1 MRYWSFLTHMDLENV
16 VESLNDRQREAVTA
30 DRTNLLVFAGAGSG
44 KTRVLVSRIAW
55 LIAVENVMKREIMA
69 VTFTNKAAGEI
80 RARLA
85 RMLDEPVPHYM
96 WVGTFHSLCARFLRE
111 NADRAG
117 LRKTFPIYDG
127 SDQKSLV
134 KRLLKDRGLKSK
146 EFSPRDVLSFIEGCK
161 GRGLR
166 ADDVQLE
173 PWQMQKQ
180 YYPGMLALYHDYED
194 ALKRS
199 GACDYTELL
208 LRTYEVLRDDTE
220 TREMMQRHFSEILI
234 DEFQDTSTL
243 QFRLVRLLAG
253 PECHVTAV
261 GDDDQSIYG
270 WRGADFRNIMNFPK
284 TFSPVKVVTLDQN
297 YRSTGNILTAAN
309 SVILNNRMREP
320 KKLWTAAGAGEKVR
334 FYELPDGA
342 GEADFIVS
350 TIRDLR
356 DSGEAERYS
365 DFAILYRGNA
375 QSREIEQLMVEKG
388 VPYRIYGGLRFY
400 DRQEVKDALAYIS
413 LVADSSNDEAFS
425 RVVNVPPRGIGAKT
439 IETIRGAAE
448 KRNGTLAGAARF
460 AVDNDLIT
468 GRSGQGLSSF
478 LRLIESLR
486 SGIEGKLLPDA
497 VRYVV
502 EGSGLM
508 EYYSAADEKEKKGFS
523 EARTDNLEELVN
535 SVGDFSFDAAV
546 SDSGGTEKLNGTPRG
561 VRALEFYLEQIF
573 LNFGERTEA
582 KDGDAVQLMTMHSS
596 KGLEFPVVFIAGFE
610 AGIFPSERSADSP
623 SGLEEERRLCYVAMT
638 RARKKL
644 YLSCAARRS
653 LYGGTQQSGEPSQF
667 LREIDPSCLMI
678 MRTERGGVLSRSA
691 GRGLIPADRP
701 KTGVT
706 IHTES
711 NLFLENLKKVTALR
725 PGNRVRHPKYGL
737 GTVVGFVGEGKRVQI
752 RIQFDDDSC
761 RVFLAIVTR
770 LEKVADEA

>member
-1 MRYWSFLTHMDLENV
+1 MDLENV

-752 RIQFDDDSC
+752 RIQFDDYSC

>member
-1 MRYWSFLTHMDLENV
+1 MDLENV
-16 VESLNDRQREAVTA
+16 VESLNDRQKDAVTA
-30 DRTNLLVFAGAGSG
+30 DRTNLLVYAGAGSG

-80 RARLA
+80 RERLA

-134 KRLLKDRGLKSK
+134 KRLLKDRGLNSK

-208 LRTYEVLRDDTE
+208 LRTYEVLRDDAE
-220 TREMMQRHFSEILI
+220 TREMMQRRFSEILI

-284 TFSPVKVVTLDQN
+284 TFSPVKIVTLDQN

-309 SVILNNRMREP
+309 SVIRNNKARSP
-320 KKLWTAAGAGEKVR
+320 KKLWTAAGAGEQVK
-334 FYELPDGA
+334 FFELPDGA

-350 TIRDLR
+350 TIRDLK
-356 DSGEAERYS
+356 DSGEAGRYS

-460 AVDNDLIT
+460 AVDNSLIT
-468 GRSGQGLSSF
+468 GRSGQGLASF

-497 VRYVV
+497 IKYVV

-535 SVGDFSFDAAV
+535 SVGDFSFDAAA
-546 SDSGGTEKLNGTPRG
+546 SDSGGTEELNGTPRG

-610 AGIFPSERSADSP
+610 AGIFPSERSTESP
-623 SGLEEERRLCYVAMT
+623 TGLEEERRLCYVAMT

-706 IHTES
+706 LHTES

-752 RIQFDDDSC
+752 RIQFDDDRC

>member
-1 MRYWSFLTHMDLENV
+1 MDLENV

-561 VRALEFYLEQIF
+561 VRALEFYLQQIF

>member
-761 RVFLAIVTR
+761 RVFLAIVTK

>member
-80 RARLA
+80 RERLA

-111 NADRAG
+111 NAERAG

-134 KRLLKDRGLKSK
+134 KRLLKDRGLNSK

>member
-69 VTFTNKAAGEI
+69 VTFTNQAAGEI
-80 RARLA
+80 RERLA

-111 NADRAG
+111 NAERAG

-134 KRLLKDRGLKSK
+134 KRLLKDRGLNSK

>member
-134 KRLLKDRGLKSK
+134 KRLLKDRGLNSK

>member
-1 MRYWSFLTHMDLENV
+1 MDLENV

-134 KRLLKDRGLKSK
+134 KRLLKDRGLNSK

-761 RVFLAIVTR
+761 RVFLAIVTK

>member
-468 GRSGQGLSSF
+468 GRSGLGLSSF

>member
-1 MRYWSFLTHMDLENV
+1 MDLENV

-69 VTFTNKAAGEI
+69 VTFTNKATGEI

-111 NADRAG
+111 NAERAG

-134 KRLLKDRGLKSK
+134 KRLLKDRGLNSK

-243 QFRLVRLLAG
+243 QFRLVRHLAG

-761 RVFLAIVTR
+761 RVFLAIVTK

>member
-1 MRYWSFLTHMDLENV
+1 MDLENV

-80 RARLA
+80 RERLA

-111 NADRAG
+111 NAERAG

-208 LRTYEVLRDDTE
+208 LRTYEVLRDATE

-761 RVFLAIVTR
+761 RVFLAIVTK

>member
-1 MRYWSFLTHMDLENV
+1 MDLENV
-16 VESLNDRQREAVTA
+16 VESLNDRQKDAVTA
-30 DRTNLLVFAGAGSG
+30 DRTNLLVYAGAGSG

-134 KRLLKDRGLKSK
+134 KRLLKDRGLNSK

-220 TREMMQRHFSEILI
+220 TREMMQRRFSEILI

-546 SDSGGTEKLNGTPRG
+546 SESGGTEELNGTPRG

-667 LREIDPSCLMI
+667 LREIDPTCLMI

-691 GRGLIPADRP
+691 GSGLIPQDRP

-706 IHTES
+706 LHTES

-752 RIQFDDDSC
+752 RIQFDDDRC

>member
-1 MRYWSFLTHMDLENV
+1 MDLENV

-96 WVGTFHSLCARFLRE
+96 WVGTFHALCARFLRE
-111 NADRAG
+111 NAERAG

-134 KRLLKDRGLKSK
+134 KRLLKDRGLNSK

-243 QFRLVRLLAG
+243 QFRLVRHLAG

>member
-1 MRYWSFLTHMDLENV
+1 MDLENV

-85 RMLDEPVPHYM
+85 RMLDEPVPPYM

>member
-356 DSGEAERYS
+356 NSGEAERYS

-761 RVFLAIVTR
+761 RVFLAIVTK

>member
-85 RMLDEPVPHYM
+85 RMLAEPVPHYM
-96 WVGTFHSLCARFLRE
+96 WVGTFPSLCARFLRE

-350 TIRDLR
+350 TSRDLR

>member
-134 KRLLKDRGLKSK
+134 KRLLKDRGLNSK

-460 AVDNDLIT
+460 AVDNDLIS

>member
-1 MRYWSFLTHMDLENV
+1 MDLENV

-134 KRLLKDRGLKSK
+134 KRLLKDRGLNSK